1 MFDRVEIRVKAG
13 SGGDGVV
20 SFRREKFVPFGG
32 PDGGDGG
39 HGGDVLIKAD
49 ADVTNLKIFRW
60 KGGYRAQDGADGRGK
75 KMHGRGGADRV
86 LLVPVGTVVLDK
98 TQIGDDTIVAD
109 LDNVGQQVV
118 VARGGKGG
126 LGNTH
131 FASSTIQAPQMA
143 QKGEVGEKKSIILEL
158 KLIADV
164 GIIGYPNVGKSSLL
178 AAASAAKPKIASY
191 SFTTLEPILGVVL
204 VDHQSFV
211 LAEIPGLIA
220 GASLGRGLG
229 HDFLRHIVRTKI
241 LIHML
246 DGESVSPVDDMIK
259 VNNELSLFDSALA
272 QKPQLVVVN
281 KIDLP
286 PVRARIAG
294 LRDAFSQ
301 AGITVYFISA
311 VTGEG
316 VAELMAKTLAML
328 GQVAVQEELGKRAPG
343 KVFRPKPRVAGVSVK
358 REGDTFVVLAP
369 ELERIIAGTDLTD
382 PEARRQLTRYISRPV
397 VSKALEKAGVK
408 PGDMGVAVNQL
419 GTDARDDITQLKFFS
434 LGGNLGM
441 ENDLHQQIAQLLAKP
456 LPVFIVQ
463 NL

>member
-49 ADVTNLKIFRW
+49 AGVTSLKIFRW
-60 KGGYRAQDGADGRGK
+60 KGVYRAQDGADGRGK
-75 KMHGRGGADRV
+75 KMHGRDGAGRV
-86 LLVPVGTVVLDK
+86 LSVPVGTVVLNK
-98 TQIGDDTIVAD
+98 TQLGDDTIVAD
-109 LDNVGQQVV
+109 LNKAGQRVV
-118 VARGGKGG
+118 VAGGGTGG

-131 FASSTIQAPQMA
+131 FASSTNQAPQMA
-143 QKGEVGEKKSIILEL
+143 QKGEAGEGKSIILEL

-164 GIIGYPNVGKSSLL
+164 GVIGYPNVGKSSLL

-191 SFTTLEPILGVVL
+191 PFTTLEPVLGVVL
-204 VDHQSFV
+204 VDHRSFV

-220 GASLGRGLG
+220 DASLGRGLG
-229 HDFLRHIVRTKI
+229 HDFLRHVVRTKI

-259 VNNELSLFDSALA
+259 VNNELNIFDSTLA
-272 QKPQLVVVN
+272 QKQQLVVVN

-286 PVRARIAG
+286 KVQARIAG
-294 LRDAFSQ
+294 LRDAFFQ
-301 AGITVYFISA
+301 AGITVHFISA

-328 GQVAVQEELGKRAPG
+328 DQVTVQEDLGKRAPG
-343 KVFRPKPRVAGVSVK
+343 KVFRPKPRVAGVS
-358 REGDTFVVLAP
+358 
-369 ELERIIAGTDLTD
+369 AG
-382 PEARRQLTRYISRPV
+382 SRTGAYR
-397 VSKALEKAGVK
+397 S
-408 PGDMGVAVNQL
+408 
-419 GTDARDDITQLKFFS
+419 RDRF
-434 LGGNLGM
+434 N
-441 ENDLHQQIAQLLAKP
+441 
-456 LPVFIVQ
+456 
-463 NL
+463 